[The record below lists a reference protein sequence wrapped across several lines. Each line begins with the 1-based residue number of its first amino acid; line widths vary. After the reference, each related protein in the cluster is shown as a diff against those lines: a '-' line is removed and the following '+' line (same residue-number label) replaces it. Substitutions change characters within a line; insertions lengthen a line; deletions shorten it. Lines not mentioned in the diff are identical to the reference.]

1 MHARRSRHRVSGSS
15 LPGSVVGLLLLCLI
29 GSSESAAPTP
39 PNPPGKVP
47 EGVILVKGAWS
58 SASDSVTPLPE
69 GGTVTSR
76 EYNSPY
82 FHLSYPISS
91 GWIQQYAGPPPS
103 ESGYYVLAQIQSPD
117 AQKSASRGTVLIAAQ
132 DMFFTPSP
140 AKNALELVS
149 YTGSHL
155 RADYVVERQP
165 TEVRIAGHSFVRL
178 DYVSPVAR
186 LHWAVLATQIRC
198 HTVQFTFTSTDPELT
213 EHLVKE
219 MSAMKLPPEAGLA
232 SGAGGGNAP
241 LCVKDFAS
249 GGNVLN
255 RVDPIFTDRRYNPIP
270 VRVVIGANGSV
281 KHIHFISSF
290 PEQAKT
296 IATALRQ
303 WRFKP
308 YVINGK
314 AVEVE
319 TGILFGTPPN
329 KALISGRQDP
339 QLVPARRQAPTWLTA
354 VSLCSSMARRM
365 VFRPTAKHEQTS
377 GPGSS
382 PSTTAPVVSSAMRWA
397 ASTFSMRKSLERRS
411 RSGRSARLAIYTQ
424 ASSQPSTIYAAR

>member
-1 MHARRSRHRVSGSS
+1 MHARHSRKPVSGSS
-15 LPGSVVGLLLLCLI
+15 LLGSVVGLLLLSPT
-29 GSSESAAPTP
+29 GSQGGAAQTP

-69 GGTVTSR
+69 GGTVNRR

-82 FHLSYPISS
+82 FHLSYPISG
-91 GWIQQYAGPPPS
+91 GWIQQYEGPPPS
-103 ESGYYVLAQIQSPD
+103 ESGYYVLAQIQPPD
-117 AQKSASRGTVLIAAQ
+117 TQKSVSRGTVLIAAQ
-132 DMFFTPSP
+132 DMFFTPSA

-165 TEVRIAGHSFVRL
+165 AEVKIAGHSFVRL
-178 DYVSPVAR
+178 DYGSPVAA

-198 HTVQFTFTSTDPELT
+198 HTVQFTFTSTDPQVI
-213 EHLVKE
+213 EHLVTE
-219 MSAMKLPPEAGLA
+219 MSTLKLPPEAGLA
-232 SGAGGGNAP
+232 SGAGGGEAP
-241 LCVKDFAS
+241 LCVKDYAS

-270 VRVVIGANGSV
+270 VRVVIGVNGSV

-296 IATALRQ
+296 IADALQQ

-308 YVINGK
+308 YVVNGN

-319 TGILFGTPPN
+319 TGILFGTPLN

-339 QLVPARRQAPTWLTA
+339 QLVPARKHAPT
-354 VSLCSSMARRM
+354 
-365 VFRPTAKHEQTS
+365 
-377 GPGSS
+377 
-382 PSTTAPVVSSAMRWA
+382 
-397 ASTFSMRKSLERRS
+397 
-411 RSGRSARLAIYTQ
+411 
-424 ASSQPSTIYAAR
+424 

>member
-1 MHARRSRHRVSGSS
+1 MHARHSQNPVSGSWF
-15 LPGSVVGLLLLCLI
+15 PGSLVGLLLLSATASP
-29 GSSESAAPTP
+29 GSAAHTP

-69 GGTVTSR
+69 GGTVTRR

-82 FHLSYPISS
+82 FHLSYPISG
-91 GWIQQYAGPPPS
+91 GWIQQYEGPPPAQ
-103 ESGYYVLAQIQSPD
+103 SGYYVLAQIQPPD
-117 AQKSASRGTVLIAAQ
+117 TQKNASRGSVLIAAQ
-132 DMFFTPSP
+132 DMFFTPSA

-165 TEVRIAGHSFVRL
+165 AEVQIAGHSFVRL
-178 DYVSPVAR
+178 DYVSPVAT

-198 HTVQFTFTSTDPELT
+198 HTVQFTITSTDPKLI
-213 EHLVKE
+213 EHLVTQ
-219 MSAMKLPPEAGLA
+219 MSAMKLPPEAGLS
-232 SGAGGGNAP
+232 SGAGGGDAP
-241 LCVKDFAS
+241 ICVKDYAS

-255 RVDPIFTDRRYNPIP
+255 RVDPIFTDRRYNAIP

-281 KHIHFISSF
+281 QHIHFISSF
-290 PEQAKT
+290 PEQART
-296 IATALRQ
+296 ITAALQQ

-308 YVINGK
+308 YVLNGK

-339 QLVPARRQAPTWLTA
+339 QLVPARKQAPT
-354 VSLCSSMARRM
+354 
-365 VFRPTAKHEQTS
+365 
-377 GPGSS
+377 
-382 PSTTAPVVSSAMRWA
+382 
-397 ASTFSMRKSLERRS
+397 
-411 RSGRSARLAIYTQ
+411 
-424 ASSQPSTIYAAR
+424 